1 MEKQTKVVE
10 YQREKQIK
18 AIEED
23 EKQLVEVE
31 SDELFKNLLTFFSL
45 SEKSIQCFR
54 DRSVLLSEAKYKAKY
69 GKGPKILTPKQML

>member
-18 AIEED
+18 AIEVD

-31 SDELFKNLLTFFSL
+31 SDELFKNLLKMIL
-45 SEKSIQCFR
+45 ISIKMVNCRKKQ
-54 DRSVLLSEAKYKAKY
+54 KAT
-69 GKGPKILTPKQML
+69 INF

>member
-31 SDELFKNLLTFFSL
+31 SDELFKNLLKMIL
-45 SEKSIQCFR
+45 ISIKMVNC
-54 DRSVLLSEAKYKAKY
+54 
-69 GKGPKILTPKQML
+69 

>member
-18 AIEED
+18 AIEVD

-31 SDELFKNLLTFFSL
+31 SDELFKNLLKMIL
-45 SEKSIQCFR
+45 ISIKMVNCW
-54 DRSVLLSEAKYKAKY
+54 K
-69 GKGPKILTPKQML
+69 KQKETINF

>member
-31 SDELFKNLLTFFSL
+31 SDELFKNLLKMIL
-45 SEKSIQCFR
+45 ISIKMVNCW
-54 DRSVLLSEAKYKAKY
+54 K
-69 GKGPKILTPKQML
+69 KQKETINF